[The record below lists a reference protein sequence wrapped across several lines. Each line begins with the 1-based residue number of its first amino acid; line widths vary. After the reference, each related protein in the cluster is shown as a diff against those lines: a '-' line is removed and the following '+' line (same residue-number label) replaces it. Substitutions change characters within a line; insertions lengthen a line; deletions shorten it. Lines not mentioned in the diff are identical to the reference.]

1 MRSLFKAP
9 FVSTAACILLSIAAC
24 NNANS
29 NMTASLNSALA
40 SGAPAGDAPVSG
52 AAYVSYEADGQSVMI
67 TGQHLFIN
75 DVSNN
80 SAKGVVTIN
89 VTNFGKNPAEV
100 IHIIAHN
107 KGVTAISHSA
117 GGGAPFNSD
126 PFADIMIQNQNHYA
140 DAAEVNIT
148 QITTDYVEGAFSGKF
163 TGRRSMSDK
172 SKETITITNGKFHLP
187 FRKS

>member
-1 MRSLFKAP
+1 MSAFIVWP
-9 FVSTAACILLSIAAC
+9 IAAC

-29 NMTASLNSALA
+29 NTTPSSNSAPAKSTPA
-40 SGAPAGDAPVSG
+40 SDAPASG
-52 AAYVSYEADGQSVMI
+52 AAYVSYEADSQPVMI

-80 SAKGVVTIN
+80 AAKGVVTIN

-100 IHIIAHN
+100 IHILAHN
-107 KGVTAISHSA
+107 KGATAVSHA
-117 GGGAPFNSD
+117 EGGGAPFSSD
-126 PFADIMIQNQNHYA
+126 PFAEIMIQNQNHYA
-140 DAAEVNIT
+140 DAADVNIT
-148 QITTDYVEGAFSGKF
+148 QITTDYVEGTFSGKF
-163 TGRRSMSDK
+163 TGERSMSDH

>member
-1 MRSLFKAP
+1 MRSSFKALL
-9 FVSTAACILLSIAAC
+9 VSTSACIVLSIAAC

-29 NMTASLNSALA
+29 NTTPASNNTPAES
-40 SGAPAGDAPVSG
+40 APAGG

-80 SAKGVVTIN
+80 AEKGVITIN
-89 VTNFGKNPAEV
+89 VTNFGNKPAEV
-100 IHIIAHN
+100 IHIVAHN
-107 KGVTAISHSA
+107 KGATAISHSA
-117 GGGAPFNSD
+117 GGGAPFSSD
-126 PFADIMIQNQNHYA
+126 PFAEIMIRNQNHYA

-148 QITTDYVEGAFSGKF
+148 QITADYVEGAFSGKF
-163 TGRRSMSDK
+163 TGEHSLSDK
-172 SKETITITNGKFHLP
+172 SNETITITNGKFHLP